1 MQETQVPSLGWE
13 DPLEKEIATHSS
25 ILPEK
30 SHGQGSLT
38 GCSPWGCKRI
48 RHDLATTLKGIS
60 WEVSRESEERE
71 PNGVQGGPPFRAQK
85 KEDPMKDWPAKT
97 EKIWESV
104 QFRN

>member
-13 DPLEKEIATHSS
+13 EPLEKETATHSS

-48 RHDLATTLKGIS
+48 GHDLATNNTERYLLG
-60 WEVSRESEERE
+60 SE
-71 PNGVQGGPPFRAQK
+71 QGK
-85 KEDPMKDWPAKT
+85 
-97 EKIWESV
+97 
-104 QFRN
+104 